1 MLQPCVRPDQVSV
14 APVAARRLDCGQDVE
29 VQIGDRLECLRG
41 RRAAQRLR
49 QGVEPRGIT
58 GLQVDQFG
66 DGIVPMLEAAPAV
79 NRAARADNDGGLLLL
94 VARSIAG
101 LARSIAQRRFALGFT
116 ASWHHRSPLRNA
128 VQWDKPGGQPGSSTG
143 CPANAAAASRRD
155 SRLFVGI
162 PGASRLFGGRCRAGW
177 WRR

>member
-1 MLQPCVRPDQVSV
+1 MLLPCVRPDQVSV
-14 APVAARRLDCGQDVE
+14 APVAARWLDRGQDVE
-29 VQIGDRLECLRG
+29 VQIGDRLERLRG

-94 VARSIAG
+94 VARSIDLMSVSGPGNPGREVRPG
-101 LARSIAQRRFALGFT
+101 LRPGPAKGGALGTSLSVF
-116 ASWHHRSPLRNA
+116 
-128 VQWDKPGGQPGSSTG
+128 
-143 CPANAAAASRRD
+143 AAS
-155 SRLFVGI
+155 
-162 PGASRLFGGRCRAGW
+162 A
-177 WRR
+177 